1 MSSFAGRMKEYP
13 TISLDRF
20 DRENLH
26 ARAYFLSHCHK
37 GEPAQLLETVHITC
51 VASWWRVSS
60 LFHWTDHMKGLKGPL
75 LKRKLQFRW
84 SLGAVKLIFN
94 PVMLRYLSQSWDLS
108 QTSGEELQLWH
119 FCTNLPS
126 FKLTVKRYYVIEG
139 AVQLLVVGVM
149 GIKQPHGWSERWIVP
164 AVKLKPNTSLM
175 SV

>member
-149 GIKQPHGWSERWIVP
+149 GIKQPRGWSERWIVP

-175 SV
+175 SM